1 MTSRLSSMRR
11 PLIAS
16 AAVLTAVTGVS
27 LAYRSRTGHDAIKMP
42 IAAIQRDHTG
52 KIQPPS
58 LPTPK
63 SRAQQ
68 LAELRRNGSTDTQ
81 EEYDLLVIGGGA
93 TGTGIALDAVTRG
106 LKVALVERDDFSSGT
121 SSKSTKLVHGG
132 VRYLEKA
139 VWNLDYS
146 QLQLVME
153 ALHERKAFLDIAPHL
168 SSSLPI
174 LLPMQHWWQAP
185 YVYVGTVAY
194 DLLAGSRGLE
204 RSYLLSKSKA
214 LAEFPM
220 LRQDNLVG
228 AVVYHDGQH
237 NDSRM
242 NIALAITASLY
253 GATVLNYVEVTGLEK
268 GPDGKI
274 NGAKMRDTLA
284 SSNGNSGKE
293 FTVRAKGVI
302 NATGPFADAVEHM
315 DDPSRKNLV
324 APASG
329 AHIIL
334 PKSLCPNQMGILNAS
349 SDGRVIFILPWQGR
363 TLAGTTDN
371 PSAIER
377 NPIARDDEVD
387 FILKEVGKLLSPES
401 ALTRS
406 DVLATWSGIRPLI
419 MDPRAKNTESLVRSH
434 LITTSPAGL
443 LTCAGG
449 KWTTYRRMA
458 EETIDEAIKTFN
470 LTPHATALPDISG
483 ASLPT
488 FTTNGTCSTEKL
500 PLIGAHGFS
509 PKLASQ
515 LMEVHPIDADV
526 AQHLASNYGDRAW
539 AVLSNTP
546 SQYTRLLPSFPIL
559 EAEIRHGVRAE
570 AACKVQDIISR
581 RTRLSFLDVEGA
593 LKALPRVI
601 DVMADE
607 LSWSESRKQE
617 EWLQTVTFLK
627 SMGLAPEKCTT
638 TREEAPVGLATSRKL
653 AMQGVSTASGGIL
666 LDC

>member
-1 MTSRLSSMRR
+1 MSSRLASVRR
-11 PLIAS
+11 PLVAS
-16 AAVLTAVTGVS
+16 AAVLATVTSVG
-27 LAYRSRTGHDAIKMP
+27 LAYRFRSSNDTIKMP
-42 IAAIQRDHTG
+42 IVPVQRDHNG
-52 KIQPPS
+52 KIQPPTFPS
-58 LPTPK
+58 IKP
-63 SRAQQ
+63 RAQQ
-68 LAELRRNGSTDTQ
+68 LADLRQRGTPGTT

-168 SSSLPI
+168 SKSLPI

-185 YVYVGTVAY
+185 YVLAGTITY

-204 RSYLLSKSKA
+204 RSFFLSKSKA
-214 LAEFPM
+214 VSEFPM
-220 LRQDNLVG
+220 LRQDNLFG

-242 NIALAITASLY
+242 NISLAMTASLY

-268 GPDGKI
+268 DANGKI
-274 NGAKMRDTLA
+274 HGAKMRDTLA
-284 SSNGNSGKE
+284 SSDGNAGKE

-334 PKSLCPNQMGILNAS
+334 PKSLCPNKMGMLNAS
-349 SDGRVIFILPWQGR
+349 SDGRVVFILPWEGR

-371 PSAIER
+371 PCEIER
-377 NPIARDDEVD
+377 NPIARGDEVE
-387 FILKEVGKLLSPES
+387 FILKEVSKLLEPGSV
-401 ALTRS
+401 LTRS

-419 MDPRAKNTESLVRSH
+419 MDPQAKNTESLVRSH
-434 LITTSPAGL
+434 LITVSPSGL
-443 LTCAGG
+443 LTCSGG

-458 EETIDEAIKTFN
+458 EETVDEAIKTFD
-470 LTPHATALPDISG
+470 LKPQATVLPDISG
-483 ASLPT
+483 ASLPQ
-488 FTTNGTCSTEKL
+488 FTTNGVCVTEKL
-500 PLIGAHGFS
+500 PVIGAHGYS
-509 PKLASQ
+509 PSLASQ
-515 LMEVHPIDADV
+515 LMEVHPISAEI
-526 AQHLASNYGDRAW
+526 AHHLATNYGDRAW
-539 AVLSNTP
+539 AVLSSTS
-546 SQYTRLLPSFPIL
+546 SQYTQLLPSFPIL

-570 AACKVQDIISR
+570 AACTVQDIISR

-601 DVMADE
+601 DIMADE
-607 LSWSESRKQE
+607 LNWSEVRKQH
-617 EWLQTVTFLK
+617 EWLEAVTFLK
-627 SMGLAPEKCTT
+627 SMGLAPEKCQK
-638 TREEAPVGLATSRKL
+638 TREEVPVSLATSKKL
-653 AMQGVSTASGGIL
+653 AMKELSASSGGML

>member
-1 MTSRLSSMRR
+1 MSSRLASVRR
-11 PLIAS
+11 PLVAS
-16 AAVLTAVTGVS
+16 AAVLATVTTVG
-27 LAYRSRTGHDAIKMP
+27 LAYRFRSSNDTIKTP
-42 IAAIQRDHTG
+42 IAPIQRDHTG
-52 KIQPPS
+52 KIQPPKFPS
-58 LPTPK
+58 LK
-63 SRAQQ
+63 SRTQQ
-68 LAELRRNGSTDTQ
+68 LADLRRHGTPETL

-168 SSSLPI
+168 SKSLPI

-185 YVYVGTVAY
+185 YVLAGTITY

-204 RSYLLSKSKA
+204 RSYFLSKNKA
-214 LAEFPM
+214 VSEFPM
-220 LRQDNLVG
+220 LRQDNLFG

-242 NIALAITASLY
+242 NISLAMTASLY

-268 GPDGKI
+268 DANGKI
-274 NGAKMRDTLA
+274 HGAKMRDTLA
-284 SSNGNSGKE
+284 SSDDSASKE

-334 PKSLCPNQMGILNAS
+334 PKSLCPNKMGMLNAS
-349 SDGRVIFILPWQGR
+349 SDGRVVFILPWEGR

-371 PSAIER
+371 PCEIER
-377 NPIARDDEVD
+377 NPIARADEVE
-387 FILKEVGKLLSPES
+387 FILKEVSKLLEPNSV
-401 ALTRS
+401 LTRS

-419 MDPRAKNTESLVRSH
+419 MDPQAKNTESLVRSH
-434 LITTSPAGL
+434 LITVSPSGL
-443 LTCAGG
+443 LTCSGG

-458 EETIDEAIKTFN
+458 EETVDEAIKTFG
-470 LTPHATALPDISG
+470 LTPQATALPDISG
-483 ASLPT
+483 ANLPQFNT
-488 FTTNGTCSTEKL
+488 SGVCVTEKL
-500 PLIGAHGFS
+500 PVIGAHGYS
-509 PKLASQ
+509 PSLASQ
-515 LMEVHPIDADV
+515 LMEVHPISAEI
-526 AQHLASNYGDRAW
+526 AHHLATNYGDRAW
-539 AVLSNTP
+539 AVLSSTS
-546 SQYTRLLPSFPIL
+546 SQYTQLLPSFPIL

-570 AACKVQDIISR
+570 AACTVQDIISR

-601 DVMADE
+601 DIMADE
-607 LSWSESRKQE
+607 LDWSEVRKQH
-617 EWLQTVTFLK
+617 EWLEAVTFLK
-627 SMGLAPEKCTT
+627 SMGLAPEKCQK
-638 TREEAPVGLATSRKL
+638 TREEVPVGLGTSKKL
-653 AMQGVSTASGGIL
+653 AMKELSASSGGIL